1 MIKIGPA
8 GSSGLGVL
16 KGLEHT
22 HKLGLDATEVEF
34 TYGVNMS
41 NDTAKQA
48 GELAKKLKIDLS
60 VHAPYYINL
69 ASEEKPKIH
78 ASINRILQSCEK
90 AHHLGAT
97 HVVFHAAFYGKRNP
111 AEVESMVQN
120 ALKEITAKLKEKKW
134 DVILA
139 PETTGK
145 KSQFSGLDELID
157 IYKKMKSSHVAFCT
171 DFSHLYARE
180 GGKIDYDE
188 VFGKLRKSGLK
199 HFHCHFSGITFT
211 TKGERAHIKT
221 TPEFFRP
228 LAKALL
234 KYKLDVT
241 IINESPAPFD
251 DAVMMKKVL
260 KSIK

>member
-8 GSSGLGVL
+8 GSSGLGIL

-22 HKLGLDATEVEF
+22 RQLGLDATEVEF
-34 TYGVNMS
+34 TYGVNMT
-41 NDTAKQA
+41 NELAKQA

-78 ASINRILQSCEK
+78 ASITRILQSCER
-90 AHHLGAT
+90 ANHLGAT
-97 HVVFHAAFYGKRNP
+97 HVVFHAAFYGKRTEN
-111 AEVESMVQN
+111 EVKEMVKD
-120 ALKEITAKLKEKKW
+120 AIIEISDKIKEKKW

-157 IYKKMKSSHVAFCT
+157 LQKELKRKNVAFCT

-180 GGKIDYDE
+180 CGKIDYDE
-188 VFGKLRKSGLK
+188 VFSKLKKSGLK
-199 HFHCHFSGITFT
+199 HFHCHFSGIEFT
-211 TKGERAHIKT
+211 AKGERNHIIT
-221 TPEFFRP
+221 TPAFFKP
-228 LAKALL
+228 LAEALK

-241 IINESPAPFD
+241 IINESPQPFE
-251 DAVMMKKVL
+251 DAVMMKNML
-260 KSIK
+260 K